1 MAKVLGMGNALVD
14 IMTRIDDDALLDNL
28 RLPKGSMQL
37 VDTETSITVSQVTAH
52 FPRTMS
58 SGGSAANTIHGLAK
72 LGIETA
78 FIGSVGADEIGLF
91 FTSDLANNHIK
102 PILNQSNTPSGIA
115 IALVSPD
122 GERTFAT
129 HLGAAIELSA
139 EHLQQ
144 HLFEGFDFFYVEG
157 YLVQNEALLHKAL
170 ELAKAAGLIVALD
183 LASYNVV
190 EVKRD
195 FLIEIL
201 DKYVDIVFANEEE
214 AKSLTGLSPNEAVHH
229 LANSCSIAVVKIGEN
244 GSLIRSGDEFVHV
257 DAVKARAIDTT
268 GAGDLYAAGFIFG
281 LVNGYSLDRCGK
293 IGSLLAANVI
303 EVIGAKMDQ
312 THWNKL
318 TSLVEKTL

>member
-14 IMTRIDDDALLDNL
+14 IMTRIDDDALLEAL

-37 VDTETSITVSQVTAH
+37 VDTEMSIIVSHATAH

-78 FIGSVGADEIGLF
+78 FIGSVGADEIGVF
-91 FTSDLANNHIK
+91 FISDLANNNIK

-139 EHLQQ
+139 EHLQH

-157 YLVQNEALLHKAL
+157 YLVQNEALLYKAL
-170 ELAKAAGLIVALD
+170 EMAKSAGLIVALD

-195 FLIEIL
+195 FLTEIL
-201 DKYVDIVFANEEE
+201 EKYVDIVFANEEE
-214 AKSLTGLSPNEAVHH
+214 AKSLTGLSPHEAVNH
-229 LANSCSIAVVKIGEN
+229 LAKSCSIAVVKIGEN
-244 GSLIRSGDEFVHV
+244 GSLIRSADEFSHV
-257 DAVKARAIDTT
+257 EANKAQAIDTT

-281 LVNGYSLDRCGK
+281 LASGYPLDRCGK

-312 THWNKL
+312 AHWNRL
-318 TSLVEKTL
+318 TALVEHTV